1 MRINQTLA
9 FLALVAL
16 PATAHAE
23 DRTPGW
29 IAWTDH
35 AIRIQKALQSADSAT
50 LDATCKGVSKTVN
63 PGSYVMPRWAL
74 SLVDTCTFTQ
84 AAFHGDKHNNRRVVV
99 ICKNLKSVAKAL
111 DKAQPVAEDP
121 RAHVVAHALASS
133 VREVHAA
140 ACPKGM

>member
-1 MRINQTLA
+1 MHTNRLLLA
-9 FLALVAL
+9 VAFAASSFA
-16 PATAHAE
+16 PAIAASE

-35 AIRIQKALQSADSAT
+35 AIRIQQAIQSADSAR

-74 SLVDTCTFTQ
+74 TLVDTCTFTQ

-99 ICKNLKSVAKAL
+99 ICKNLKTVAAAL

-133 VREVHAA
+133 VREVRAA
-140 ACPKGM
+140 ACP